1 MSATPA
7 RIAPGPAEHY
17 NLGASEESFELL
29 RRYVGEYG
37 DLFRVYS
44 PERNSYTYLVSNP
57 EVAKRVLLTN
67 ADNYTKG
74 VGTGQIAVLLGH
86 GVMTSEG
93 EGWRRQR
100 RMLQPSFQRRVLDRF
115 SELIAAVNDE
125 YSERWREL
133 ARSGAPLNLSEVA
146 SELTLEIMLR
156 TIFGEDL
163 AFIHERSGETPFS
176 MVHPQADR
184 DLKFAYRV
192 RMFGK
197 VVLELIHWRRAQAA
211 LERFDF
217 LSMIMESRDKATG
230 EAMTD
235 KQLVD
240 EVLTLIVAG
249 HETTAATMSWTW
261 YELDQHP
268 DWQETLSTT
277 ATLLPSDRPLRM
289 DETEAWEP
297 GQQVVQETLRKY
309 PPVWTM
315 SRRAIGEDE
324 LDGVPIA
331 AGSDLFISPY
341 FVHRNPDY
349 WENGEAFEPTRFNV
363 EANAAR
369 HRFAYIPFGGGHRR
383 CIGEALAMHELASH
397 FATMTRRFRLTRI
410 DQEPLQIEAR
420 INYRIRS
427 DLLMQVELR

>member
-1 MSATPA
+1 MSATA
-7 RIAPGPAEHY
+7 LKVAPGPEEHF

-29 RRYVGEYG
+29 RRYVAQYG
-37 DLFRVYS
+37 DFFRVYS
-44 PERNSYTYLVSNP
+44 PERKAYTYLVSNP
-57 EVAKRVLLTN
+57 EVAKRVLLSN

-115 SELIAAVNDE
+115 SDLIATVNDE
-125 YSERWREL
+125 YSERWSDL
-133 ARSGAPLNLSEVA
+133 AKRGSPLNLSEVA

-156 TIFGEDL
+156 TIFGQDL

-197 VVLELIHWRRAQAA
+197 VVLELIAWRRAHAQ
-211 LERFDF
+211 EDRFDF
-217 LSMIMESRDKATG
+217 LSMIMEARDKASG
-230 EAMTD
+230 EGMTD

-249 HETTAATMSWTW
+249 HETSAATMSWAW

-277 ATLLPSDRPLRM
+277 ASRLPSDRPLRM

-297 GQQVVQETLRKY
+297 GQQVVLEALRKY

-315 SRRAIGEDE
+315 SRRAIGEDV

-341 FVHRNPDY
+341 FVHRHPEH
-349 WENGEAFEPTRFNV
+349 WERVEEFDPTRFNA
-363 EANAAR
+363 ETNAAR

-383 CIGEALAMHELASH
+383 CIGEALAMHELTSH
-397 FATMTRRFRLTRI
+397 FATMSRRFRLSRL
-410 DQEPLQIEAR
+410 DDEPLQIEAR

-427 DLLMQVELR
+427 DLLMQVERR